1 MKLKNTF
8 VTQEMDGEQVMVEAD
23 GGFAGMV
30 RSNATAAFIID
41 QLKTETTKEAILD
54 AMCKKYDAPRAVM
67 AEDVDM
73 VLGNLKKLV
82 RWMPK
87 LTLEESLAKN
97 GFLTYR
103 IRGVSMQPMLRQGR
117 DLFTVVPKG
126 SERCKK
132 YDVVLY
138 RRPSDPY
145 VLHRII
151 EVRPDSY
158 VILGDNCI
166 AKEYGIRDEDIL
178 GVLTSFQHNGHTV
191 SVSDWRYRL
200 YSRGWVFFQP
210 VRIFCKRV
218 KGKLHQ

>member
-1 MKLKNTF
+1 
-8 VTQEMDGEQVMVEAD
+8 
-23 GGFAGMV
+23 
-30 RSNATAAFIID
+30 
-41 QLKTETTKEAILD
+41 
-54 AMCKKYDAPRAVM
+54 
-67 AEDVDM
+67 
-73 VLGNLKKLV
+73 
-82 RWMPK
+82 
-87 LTLEESLAKN
+87 
-97 GFLTYR
+97 
-103 IRGVSMQPMLRQGR
+103 MLRQGR

-126 SERCKK
+126 PERCKK

-200 YSRGWVFFQP
+200 YPKFGMREMADNDILFDATRRQQVRDIFVNRGYSILFTGRP
-210 VRIFCKRV
+210 
-218 KGKLHQ
+218 

>member
-1 MKLKNTF
+1 
-8 VTQEMDGEQVMVEAD
+8 
-23 GGFAGMV
+23 
-30 RSNATAAFIID
+30 
-41 QLKTETTKEAILD
+41 
-54 AMCKKYDAPRAVM
+54 
-67 AEDVDM
+67 
-73 VLGNLKKLV
+73 
-82 RWMPK
+82 MPK
-87 LTLEESLAKN
+87 LTLEESLAKI

-158 VILGDNCI
+158 VILGDTCN
-166 AKEYGIRDEDIL
+166 AKEYGKLDEDNL
-178 GVLTSFQHNGHTV
+178 GVLTSFQHNGRTV
-191 SVSDWRYRL
+191 SVSDWR
-200 YSRGWVFFQP
+200 
-210 VRIFCKRV
+210 
-218 KGKLHQ
+218 

>member
-1 MKLKNTF
+1 
-8 VTQEMDGEQVMVEAD
+8 
-23 GGFAGMV
+23 
-30 RSNATAAFIID
+30 
-41 QLKTETTKEAILD
+41 
-54 AMCKKYDAPRAVM
+54 
-67 AEDVDM
+67 
-73 VLGNLKKLV
+73 
-82 RWMPK
+82 MPK
-87 LTLEESLAKN
+87 LTLKECLAQN

-126 SERCKK
+126 PERCKK

-166 AKEYGIRDEDIL
+166 AKEYGIRDQDIL

-200 YSRGWVFFQP
+200 YSRIWVFFQP
-210 VRIFCKRV
+210 MRIFTASM
-218 KGKLHQ
+218 

>member
-1 MKLKNTF
+1 
-8 VTQEMDGEQVMVEAD
+8 
-23 GGFAGMV
+23 
-30 RSNATAAFIID
+30 
-41 QLKTETTKEAILD
+41 
-54 AMCKKYDAPRAVM
+54 
-67 AEDVDM
+67 
-73 VLGNLKKLV
+73 
-82 RWMPK
+82 
-87 LTLEESLAKN
+87 
-97 GFLTYR
+97 
-103 IRGVSMQPMLRQGR
+103 MQPMLRQGR

-178 GVLTSFQHNGHTV
+178 GVLTSFQHNGHTI
-191 SVSDWRYRL
+191 SVSDWGYRL

-210 VRIFCKRV
+210 VRIFYKRV
-218 KGKLHQ
+218 KGKLHR

>member
-1 MKLKNTF
+1 
-8 VTQEMDGEQVMVEAD
+8 
-23 GGFAGMV
+23 
-30 RSNATAAFIID
+30 
-41 QLKTETTKEAILD
+41 
-54 AMCKKYDAPRAVM
+54 
-67 AEDVDM
+67 
-73 VLGNLKKLV
+73 
-82 RWMPK
+82 MPK
-87 LTLEESLAKN
+87 LTLEECLAEN

-103 IRGVSMQPMLRQGR
+103 IRGVSMQPMLRQGC

-178 GVLTSFQHNGHTV
+178 GVLTSFQHNGRTV

-218 KGKLHQ
+218 KGKLRR

>member
-1 MKLKNTF
+1 
-8 VTQEMDGEQVMVEAD
+8 
-23 GGFAGMV
+23 
-30 RSNATAAFIID
+30 
-41 QLKTETTKEAILD
+41 
-54 AMCKKYDAPRAVM
+54 
-67 AEDVDM
+67 
-73 VLGNLKKLV
+73 
-82 RWMPK
+82 MPK
-87 LTLEESLAKN
+87 LTLEECLAEN

-178 GVLTSFQHNGHTV
+178 GVLTSFRHNGHMV

-210 VRIFCKRV
+210 VRIFCKRM
-218 KGKLHQ
+218 KGKLRR

>member
-1 MKLKNTF
+1 
-8 VTQEMDGEQVMVEAD
+8 
-23 GGFAGMV
+23 
-30 RSNATAAFIID
+30 
-41 QLKTETTKEAILD
+41 
-54 AMCKKYDAPRAVM
+54 
-67 AEDVDM
+67 
-73 VLGNLKKLV
+73 
-82 RWMPK
+82 MPK
-87 LTLEESLAKN
+87 LTLEESLVKN

-218 KGKLHQ
+218 KEIGRAHV

>member
-1 MKLKNTF
+1 MPCEKWLF
-8 VTQEMDGEQVMVEAD
+8 DLPHPGREH
-23 GGFAGMV
+23 
-30 RSNATAAFIID
+30 AA
-41 QLKTETTKEAILD
+41 
-54 AMCKKYDAPRAVM
+54 DAPAGARPVYRSPKR
-67 AEDVDM
+67 
-73 VLGNLKKLV
+73 LG
-82 RWMPK
+82 
-87 LTLEESLAKN
+87 TL
-97 GFLTYR
+97 
-103 IRGVSMQPMLRQGR
+103 Q
-117 DLFTVVPKG
+117 
-126 SERCKK
+126 K

-218 KGKLHQ
+218 KGKLHR

>member
-1 MKLKNTF
+1 
-8 VTQEMDGEQVMVEAD
+8 
-23 GGFAGMV
+23 
-30 RSNATAAFIID
+30 
-41 QLKTETTKEAILD
+41 
-54 AMCKKYDAPRAVM
+54 
-67 AEDVDM
+67 
-73 VLGNLKKLV
+73 
-82 RWMPK
+82 MPK

-126 SERCKK
+126 AERCKK

-191 SVSDWRYRL
+191 SVSDWGYRL

-218 KGKLHQ
+218 KGKLHR

>member
-1 MKLKNTF
+1 
-8 VTQEMDGEQVMVEAD
+8 
-23 GGFAGMV
+23 
-30 RSNATAAFIID
+30 
-41 QLKTETTKEAILD
+41 
-54 AMCKKYDAPRAVM
+54 
-67 AEDVDM
+67 
-73 VLGNLKKLV
+73 
-82 RWMPK
+82 MPK
-87 LTLEESLAKN
+87 LTLEECLAEN

-117 DLFTVVPKG
+117 DLFTVIPKG
-126 SERCKK
+126 PERCKK

-178 GVLTSFQHNGHTV
+178 GVLTSFRHNGHTV

-200 YSRGWVFFQP
+200 YSRVWVFFQP

-218 KGKLHQ
+218 KGKLPR